1 MPNEKVKFLKN
12 EISEKIIY
20 IKDKDILGFDSAN
33 SPSFSFNLF
42 KMQKFGI
49 SNNFIYMDD
58 DYFIGQKLKK
68 SDFFYFDNKFG
79 IIFPYIISKKIFS
92 MNKNYIFNRYY
103 EFMKKKYY
111 IHPHSSEGFNLELLC
126 TQKYFIDY
134 SNTTLKTCKSNHN
147 AFPENI
153 EDLKEIFNLSQKYQ
167 YFKEMIYSKERF
179 VLSFYHQ
186 MFNNLY
192 QLNVNYRKV
201 HYIFYKYISIE
212 EIKKNKL
219 DSPLFVLNTGGNH
232 EPIFRQKKILINIM
246 EKRFP
251 FNTKYEI
258 KCKENK
264 IKNIKVKNFIFLL
277 IIFLELKILIYFL
290 C

>member
-1 MPNEKVKFLKN
+1 M
-12 EISEKIIY
+12 
-20 IKDKDILGFDSAN
+20 
-33 SPSFSFNLF
+33 
-42 KMQKFGI
+42 
-49 SNNFIYMDD
+49 
-58 DYFIGQKLKK
+58 
-68 SDFFYFDNKFG
+68 
-79 IIFPYIISKKIFS
+79 
-92 MNKNYIFNRYY
+92 
-103 EFMKKKYY
+103 
-111 IHPHSSEGFNLELLC
+111 C
-126 TQKYFIDY
+126 TQKFFIDY
-134 SNTTLKTCKSNHN
+134 YNTTLKTCKNNHN

>member
-1 MPNEKVKFLKN
+1 MGKKN
-12 EISEKIIY
+12 
-20 IKDKDILGFDSAN
+20 ILGFDSAN

-42 KMQKFGI
+42 KMKKFGI
-49 SNNFIYMDD
+49 SSNFIYMDD

-68 SDFFYFDNKFG
+68 SDFFYFDNKIG
-79 IIFPYIISKKIFS
+79 IILPYIISKKIFS
-92 MNKNYIFNRYY
+92 MNKKYIFNKYY
-103 EFMKKKYY
+103 EFMKKKNY
-111 IHPHSSEGFNLELLC
+111 IHPHSGEGFNLELLC
-126 TQKYFIDY
+126 TQKFFIDY
-134 SNTTLKTCKSNHN
+134 YNTTLKTCIINHN

-153 EDLKEIFNLSQKYQ
+153 EDLKKIFNLSQNYQ

-201 HYIFYKYISIE
+201 QYIFYKYISIE

-232 EPIFRQKKILINIM
+232 QPIFRQKKVLKNIM

-251 FNTKYEI
+251 LNTKYEI

-264 IKNIKVKNFIFLL
+264 IKNIRIKYFIFLL
-277 IIFLELKILIYFL
+277 IIFLELKILINFL
-290 C
+290 CFFFINKNKLLD